1 MFLYRLVD
9 DYVIPSH
16 LSLHYVG
23 EYICGG
29 KKYTITLWV
38 MMKRVIYEFLNTK
51 YEGIVIYHQMFDLS
65 DGLMES
71 FITDRGN
78 GIIKFT
84 RFHSRREIR
93 TRVNS
98 FLRGDIKKYFDIHD
112 IDIEMYVLEWCRDK
126 SIKTVEM

>member
-1 MFLYRLVD
+1 MRKMV
-9 DYVIPSH
+9 
-16 LSLHYVG
+16 
-23 EYICGG
+23 
-29 KKYTITLWV
+29 WQ
-38 MMKRVIYEFLNTK
+38 FLNTK

-65 DGLMES
+65 DKLVES
-71 FITDRGN
+71 FITDKGN

-84 RFHSRREIR
+84 RFHSGKEVR

-126 SIKTVEM
+126 STKVVEM